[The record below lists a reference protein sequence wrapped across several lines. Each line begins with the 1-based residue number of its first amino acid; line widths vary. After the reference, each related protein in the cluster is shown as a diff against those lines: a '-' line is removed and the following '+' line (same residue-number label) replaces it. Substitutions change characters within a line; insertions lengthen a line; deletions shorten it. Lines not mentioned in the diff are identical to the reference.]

1 MLLISGGLIVLIT
14 IYLLV
19 RQYENRMVLFCA
31 AVSMFLI
38 SGKPMGVFKS
48 FSDAIKETQIFEP
61 IIAVMGFAMVMK
73 ITECDKHLIYL
84 LAKGLRRSGPFLIPG
99 ATLVTLAVNTSIT
112 SAAGCSAAVGS
123 ILIPL
128 LMAKGVHPAMAG
140 AAVFAGTYAGMLN
153 PGFAQVVVIADVAK
167 TTPMVVIRNHT
178 GIVVLCGVIGALTL
192 AALAFLWKE
201 HKGHAPKCA
210 STEEAEDFR
219 VNLIKAVVPVL
230 PLALLL
236 LGSTGLVPA
245 LKQLGI
251 SHAMIIGVF
260 IAFLVTWKNPGT
272 LCKGFWR
279 GAGDA
284 YGDVIGIIISA
295 LVFVGG
301 MNAIGLVK
309 ALMDAMISNP
319 QIAKFSSAYGPF
331 FVAVVSGSGE
341 TAGVTFNKAVTIN
354 AAQFGL
360 LPMSMGSVAA
370 ISGGLGRAMSPVAAG
385 AIICAG
391 LAGVSPMEIA
401 KRNAPGM
408 LVAVTVLMIYML
420 YL

>member
-1 MLLISGGLIVLIT
+1 MLLIAGGLIVVLT
-14 IYLLV
+14 IYLLI

-38 SGKPMGVFKS
+38 AGKPMGVFKS
-48 FSDAIKETQIFEP
+48 FSDAIRENSIYEP
-61 IIAVMGFAMVMK
+61 IIAVMGFSMVMK
-73 ITECDKHLIYL
+73 ITECDKHLIHL

-99 ATLVTLAVNTSIT
+99 ATLVTLAVNISIT

-167 TTPMVVIRNHT
+167 TTPMAVIRNHT
-178 GIVVLCGVIGALTL
+178 GVVLLCGVIGALAL

-201 HKGHAPKCA
+201 HKGHAPQGA
-210 STEEAEDFR
+210 GTDEAAAFR
-219 VNLIKAVVPVL
+219 VNLIKACVPVL
-230 PLALLL
+230 PLVLLL

-260 IAFLVTWKNPGT
+260 IAFLVTWKNPGA

-319 QIAKFSSAYGPF
+319 EIAKFSSAYGPF

-360 LPMSMGSVAA
+360 LPINMGSVAA

-385 AIICAG
+385 AIICAA
-391 LAGVSPMEIA
+391 LAGVNPMEIA

-408 LVAVTVLMIYML
+408 LLAVTVLMIYML
-420 YL
+420 YV